1 MLNKHNF
8 EIARL
13 CPKPDE
19 FTQYALSGIRVTPG
33 GTETTDGHALLKV
46 SGEGDQ
52 EKFAPF
58 TMSAKAALKIA
69 KALPAD
75 SLIPPQD
82 QAKIERIPGSKAV
95 RISVTNQDADLD
107 VYCARPI
114 EGQFPAIDKV
124 IPDVTEATVEVLLDI
139 DILIPLLQQVR
150 KFHGNRDRRTKH
162 CPPRQ
167 ATFRFYNRKGSVN
180 REPSTQPQRIDA
192 ENDLGQKLTA
202 VIMPCRGDSK

>member
-1 MLNKHNF
+1 MLNKNNF

-13 CPKPDE
+13 CSKPNE
-19 FTQYALSGIRVTPG
+19 SNFALEGIRVTPG

-58 TMSAKAALKIA
+58 ILPAKVALKIA
-69 KALPAD
+69 KALPDD
-75 SLIPPQD
+75 SLIPTQD
-82 QAKIERIPGSKAV
+82 QAKVEHMKGSKAF
-95 RISVTNQDADLD
+95 RISVTNQDADHD
-107 VYCARPI
+107 VYSVRPI
-114 EGQFPAIDKV
+114 GRQFPDLNKV
-124 IPDVTEATVEVLLDI
+124 IPDVAEAAVEVLLDL

-150 KFHGNRDRRTKH
+150 RFHGKGRRMQ
-162 CPPRQ
+162 RR

-192 ENDLGQKLTA
+192 KNDLGQELTA
-202 VIMPCRGDSK
+202 VIMPCRG

>member
-1 MLNKHNF
+1 MLNKNNF

-19 FTQYALSGIRVTPG
+19 FTNYELSGIRVTPG

-58 TMSAKAALKIA
+58 GLPAQVALKIA
-69 KALPAD
+69 KALPSD
-75 SLIPPQD
+75 SEIPTQD
-82 QAKIERIPGSKAV
+82 QAKIERIPDSNAV

-107 VYCARPI
+107 VYCARPMG
-114 EGQFPAIDKV
+114 GQFPDLNKV
-124 IPDVTEATVEVLLDI
+124 IPDVAEAAVEVLLDL

-150 KFHGNRDRRTKH
+150 GFHGNRNRRDKRWV
-162 CPPRQ
+162 PRR

-180 REPSTQPQRIDA
+180 REPSYQPQRIDA
-192 ENDLGQKLTA
+192 KNDLGQELTA
-202 VIMPCRGDSK
+202 VIMPCRV